1 MKASE
6 FTSTQQELDEIWSG
20 LTGMAKWLARAV
32 PTDNMK
38 MLGGQAEMQDYLKN
52 NIKGMMTVAGRYQD
66 QDDKPITKK
75 NLQELPL
82 RAIYAYMISGMKL
95 PDAEIDGVMVAASK
109 NRKLQAYPP
118 TKIIK
123 AADMKGD
130 NTLLDV
136 WPGITA
142 DNAREILDKL
152 IGIASVRS
160 MEVLQFGGVGV
171 GNQQPDQQPDQQV
184 NQPARQQTQPAR
196 QQTQPAAPAATAA
209 TGLSADAIQAS
220 IDALGKI

>member
-1 MKASE
+1 
-6 FTSTQQELDEIWSG
+6 
-20 LTGMAKWLARAV
+20 
-32 PTDNMK
+32 
-38 MLGGQAEMQDYLKN
+38 
-52 NIKGMMTVAGRYQD
+52 
-66 QDDKPITKK
+66 
-75 NLQELPL
+75 
-82 RAIYAYMISGMKL
+82 
-95 PDAEIDGVMVAASK
+95 
-109 NRKLQAYPP
+109 
-118 TKIIK
+118 
-123 AADMKGD
+123 MKGD